1 MRFSAMVLIAAL
13 LLKSIAGLAMA
24 GCHADHG
31 TMENSAPLQQQ
42 LQTEYSEPATN
53 QHTAQ
58 SEIVDIAPSDGF
70 AQACAICASCCV
82 QSTAADQ
89 TDNLLA
95 FEPSESMSIHAFSD
109 LSVNQLALFKPPK
122 PFS

>member
-1 MRFSAMVLIAAL
+1 MRFSAIVLIVTL

-42 LQTEYSEPATN
+42 LQIEFSEPAAN
-53 QHTAQ
+53 EDTAQ
-58 SEIVDIAPSDGF
+58 SNIADITQSDGY
-70 AQACAICASCCV
+70 AQSCAICASCCV

-89 TDNLLA
+89 TDNLPA